1 MVNATRPDETVEQVE
16 KILATNRSLEKQVDN
31 MKVQIAQAQAGQLE
45 QNAKDIKGVKVLAG
59 RVEGL
64 DRAQLRAL
72 TDSLRNRWKS
82 AVVVLASTDNGNIAI
97 VSAVTKDLTSKV
109 HAGKLLSG
117 VAQAIGGKGGGR
129 PDMAEGGGKDA
140 SGLLGA
146 LADVYAKVEG
156 ML

>member
-1 MVNATRPDETVEQVE
+1 MLNATRPDDAVEQIE
-16 KILATNRSLEKQVDN
+16 RLLAEHRALQKQIDS
-31 MKVQIAQAQAGQLE
+31 MKVQIAQAQVGRLE
-45 QNAKDIKGVKVLAG
+45 HDAREIKGVKVLAG

-64 DRAQLRAL
+64 DRGQLRAL
-72 TDSLRNRWKS
+72 TDSLRNKWKS

-109 HAGKLLSG
+109 HAGKLLSA

-140 SGLLGA
+140 SGLPGA
-146 LADVYAKVEG
+146 LSEVYAKVEG